1 MDRALNVSNIMKGY
15 IFLPYSAQKMDLNS
29 QDGLDYRT
37 SIIMQCKRKKTV
49 SLLFDNGS
57 YANNCPISLQALQ
70 DVEWPEKFGSVGSTV
85 LCHVTGLHKKPMIF
99 AVFGKQNDV
108 VFDKEGDKKLSSI
121 FVDSHAEVGV
131 KGKTGEIFLN
141 VDSAEATGGNIWVNI
156 TNADATGTLNIR
168 VKGTSNIY
176 TSGVCS
182 ISSDTQVQT
191 IVTDS
196 ENKITGTVSVTKD
209 GTVDITSVDSEN
221 KITGTVS
228 VTKDGTVDITSVNS
242 SGTTEFKQT
251 VNGFTLVKASSGLK
265 NTLKNV
271 LNELIAFKTV
281 SPGGEGLT
289 DPSTITNLQKYLTD
303 LDNYLEA

>member
-15 IFLPYSAQKMDLNS
+15 IFLPYPAQKMDLNS
-29 QDGLDYRT
+29 QDGRDYRT
-37 SIIMQCKRKKTV
+37 SIITQCKRKKTV

-182 ISSDTQVQT
+182 IASDTQVQT
-191 IVTDS
+191 IVT
-196 ENKITGTVSVTKD
+196 
-209 GTVDITSVDSEN
+209 DSEN